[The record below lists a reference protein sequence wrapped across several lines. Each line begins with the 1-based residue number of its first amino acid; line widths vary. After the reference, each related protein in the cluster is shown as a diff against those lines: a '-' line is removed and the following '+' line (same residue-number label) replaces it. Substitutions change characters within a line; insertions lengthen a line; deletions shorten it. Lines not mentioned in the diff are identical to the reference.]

1 MQKIMMN
8 CENRYA
14 NLLFLFQMDLRCANF
29 LSNYD
34 HVNVDLVFM
43 SEFLQF
49 IFTMVR
55 HPIWILQF
63 WFGPSCHLFIHSCT
77 LCIRDSVESNIT
89 SRLWRFVAKNSK
101 FFSSC
106 VFEENE
112 VLILRSC
119 SEIEPNFTTYVRTLQ
134 IEENLR
140 SQLGT
145 YSHLFW
151 SYFSI
156 YLIFQFSEVFAI
168 KLLTFHQENYSSMN
182 ESKLELLQN
191 ILAQNN
197 INIHITFA
205 ILGLMVAIKN
215 LENNSLLKISSVSGI
230 IKSVWS
236 AILAL
241 FLTTAIINSV
251 EI

>member
-1 MQKIMMN
+1 M
-8 CENRYA
+8 C
-14 NLLFLFQMDLRCANF
+14 
-29 LSNYD
+29 
-34 HVNVDLVFM
+34 
-43 SEFLQF
+43 
-49 IFTMVR
+49 
-55 HPIWILQF
+55 
-63 WFGPSCHLFIHSCT
+63 
-77 LCIRDSVESNIT
+77 
-89 SRLWRFVAKNSK
+89 
-101 FFSSC
+101 
-106 VFEENE
+106 EENE